1 MGQKKTKDA
10 IAKAAL
16 ASRKTSKKKWSK
28 GKEKE
33 KKDFGVFLNN
43 EQFKDLLKEAPKM
56 RLITPAILADRFK
69 VILSIA
75 KQAIKYLAAEKK
87 IKALDKQTK
96 QLPLFTG
103 CEAKPVKE
111 VVVVEATA

>member
-1 MGQKKTKDA
+1 MGQKKSKDA
-10 IAKAAL
+10 IAKAAM

-33 KKDFGVFLNN
+33 KRDYNVFLNN
-43 EQFKDLLKEAPKM
+43 EQFKDLLKETPKM
-56 RLITPAILADRFK
+56 RLITPALLADRFK
-69 VILSIA
+69 VILSVA
-75 KQAIKYLAAEKK
+75 KQAIKYLAAEKR
-87 IKALDKQTK
+87 IRPLDKQTK

-111 VVVVEATA
+111 VAEATA

>member
-33 KKDFGVFLNN
+33 KKDFGVFFNN
-43 EQFKDLLKEAPKM
+43 E
-56 RLITPAILADRFK
+56 
-69 VILSIA
+69 
-75 KQAIKYLAAEKK
+75 
-87 IKALDKQTK
+87 
-96 QLPLFTG
+96 
-103 CEAKPVKE
+103 
-111 VVVVEATA
+111 

>member
-1 MGQKKTKDA
+1 MGQKKSKDA

-33 KKDFGVFLNN
+33 KRDYSVFLNN
-43 EQFKDLLKEAPKM
+43 EQFKDLLKETPKM
-56 RLITPAILADRFK
+56 RLITPALLADRFK
-69 VILSIA
+69 VILSVA

-87 IKALDKQTK
+87 IRALDK
-96 QLPLFTG
+96 
-103 CEAKPVKE
+103 
-111 VVVVEATA
+111 

>member
-1 MGQKKTKDA
+1 MGQKKSKDA

-33 KKDFGVFLNN
+33 KRDYNVFLNN
-43 EQFKDLLKEAPKM
+43 EQFKDLLKETPKM
-56 RLITPAILADRFK
+56 RLITPALLADRFK
-69 VILSIA
+69 VILSVA

-87 IKALDKQTK
+87 IRALDKQTK
-96 QLPLFTG
+96 
-103 CEAKPVKE
+103 
-111 VVVVEATA
+111 